1 MSFIFNMYVLN
12 KYFLKKIRISFTNN
26 LLAIKKI

>member
-1 MSFIFNMYVLN
+1 MSFIFNMYALN

-26 LLAIKKI
+26 LLADKKK